1 MVVLLVEDDAA
12 VRTFA
17 AASLQEEHFYVLQ
30 ASDGDEALRVARSHE
45 SIDLLLTDVE
55 MGDGLNGIELGSRI
69 LAERPGLPVLV
80 MSGFPDAESMAAEKG
95 MPFLAKPVHTR
106 QPETTS
112 TRSAGVQTFGVPFR
126 WSELTWTSEKWSKR
140 SRPWTPMVILTP
152 FQSVQWFLALVM
164 APGSMGASTRSQ
176 PWRPSSTL
184 ESCITPEKMPLK

>member
-30 ASDGDEALRVARSHE
+30 ASDGDEALQVARSHE

-95 MPFLAKPVHTR
+95 MPFLAKPFTPASLR
-106 QPETTS
+106 QRIREVLASKPS
-112 TRSAGVQTFGVPFR
+112 AFRSGG
-126 WSELTWTSEKWSKR
+126 R
-140 SRPWTPMVILTP
+140 S
-152 FQSVQWFLALVM
+152 
-164 APGSMGASTRSQ
+164 
-176 PWRPSSTL
+176 
-184 ESCITPEKMPLK
+184 